1 MEELI
6 TLISNVGFP
15 IAISAYLLIRIEK
28 KLDSLSESIN
38 GLAKVIEF
46 LRERM

>member
-6 TLISNVGFP
+6 TIISNVGFP

-28 KLDSLSESIN
+28 KLDTLSESIAE
-38 GLAKVIEF
+38 LAKVIEF
-46 LRERM
+46 LKK